1 MSTKYSI
8 NSLKPANIL
17 EINLPSYEVQ
27 THNHIYMVSIRSMSL
42 TLIHQVVFTDAINLY
57 HSNGSRKLAL
67 ASVPSAL
74 NISVLPK
81 SGNTNKF
88 K

>member
-1 MSTKYSI
+1 MNTKYSI

-27 THNHIYMVSIRSMSL
+27 IHNHIYMVSIRSMSF

-57 HSNGSRKLAL
+57 HSNGSRKVVL
-67 ASVPSAL
+67 ASVSSAL
-74 NISVLPK
+74 NISTLPK

>member
-1 MSTKYSI
+1 MSTKHSI

-42 TLIHQVVFTDAINLY
+42 TLIQHTRLCLLMQLIYTIQMDPENWPWHLFL
-57 HSNGSRKLAL
+57 
-67 ASVPSAL
+67 
-74 NISVLPK
+74 LP
-81 SGNTNKF
+81 
-88 K
+88 